1 MTVIIDRIEG
11 DTAVA
16 ELPDGSFAALS
27 IKLIPGVR
35 EGDAVTISIDQE
47 ATLKRKK
54 HIDQLMK
61 QVFDENRK

>member
-16 ELPDGSFAALS
+16 ELPDGSFTTLS

-47 ATLKRKK
+47 ATLERKK

>member
-16 ELPDGSFAALS
+16 ELPDGSFATLS